1 MKIRVD
7 TAESGPNVANL
18 FTRFHIPSSWLH
30 SWLHKAP
37 FAALGG
43 RLVGMERAV
52 VRGNEGRGRTLGD
65 DLAELTSFAVLKEL

>member
-1 MKIRVD
+1 MLLICSQD
-7 TAESGPNVANL
+7 
-18 FTRFHIPSSWLH
+18 FTSHRAG
-30 SWLHKAP
+30 WLHKAP

-52 VRGNEGRGRTLGD
+52 VRRNEGRGRTLGD